1 MQERDIE
8 DILFGGSVLGKLTDI
23 LRHANQNLVENEI
36 EKFILNVA
44 ALELALEE
52 KGVGDK
58 EINAYKYE
66 NESVIKQR
74 ADSIALTLTADILTQ
89 NE

>member
-8 DILFGGSVLGKLTDI
+8 DILFGGSVLGKLVDI
-23 LRHANQNLVENEI
+23 LRHANQNLVENEV

-44 ALELALEE
+44 ALELMAEE
-52 KGVGDK
+52 KGITDK